1 MESKKLATWLAGGAS
16 AAALALMLGSM
27 ALAQSN
33 TEAKAAT
40 TKSTKIVTAV
50 GTLTV
55 TPFAAGACP
64 GITCPGTDTCE
75 NETLTGTSKNFN
87 RFGGFKGNSTF
98 VVCETIDTTLVNLA
112 NGCAPS
118 TGIGI
123 LSNSTNTVTF
133 GLSGEDCT
141 LPGATGLEAFNQVG
155 AITASTDSAI
165 STGGGSFDAWDSGT
179 TLSGS
184 FNLSANYSK

>member
-1 MESKKLATWLAGGAS
+1 MEVKKLVTWLACGAT
-16 AAALALMLGSM
+16 AGALGLMLAST

-40 TKSTKIVTAV
+40 TKSTKLVTAV

-64 GITCPGTDTCE
+64 GITCSGTDTCE

-87 RFGGFKGNSTF
+87 RFGGFRNNSTF
-98 VVCETIDTTLVNLA
+98 VVCETVDTTLLNPA
-112 NGCAPS
+112 NGCAPA
-118 TGIGI
+118 TGIGT
-123 LSNSTNTVTF
+123 LSNGSNTVTF

-155 AITASTDSAI
+155 AITASTASAI